1 MWRDAQQQWRAFEDL
16 CPHRKVLLSEGR
28 VHQEEGTLECAYHG
42 ERCRPG
48 LRLLYSVVQ
57 GMVCTLTRAGARCWM
72 PQCAVQEWAH
82 CIVC

>member
-42 ERCRPG
+42 ELCRPG
-48 LRLLYSVVQ
+48 LGSL
-57 GMVCTLTRAGARCWM
+57 
-72 PQCAVQEWAH
+72 H
-82 CIVC
+82 